1 LSQQKTTTFLR
12 GEQATRLLKFQA
24 IWNRYSTVYY
34 ALAPEL
40 QTIYLR
46 SCYWFNLGRVMFH
59 YSASMSFLAL
69 VVAIESLIAK
79 EAPHICNVCEKD
91 HYPSITAAFRADIRM
106 TYSA

>member
-1 LSQQKTTTFLR
+1 
-12 GEQATRLLKFQA
+12 
-24 IWNRYSTVYY
+24 VYY

-46 SCYWFNLGRVMFH
+46 SCYWFNLGRVTFH

-91 HYPSITAAFRADIRM
+91 HYPSITAAF
-106 TYSA
+106 SVS